1 MAKKIKPT
9 TREHISLALEL
20 YNRIPQ
26 GRKVTAQM
34 LQEELRQSGI
44 ERDIRTIQRNLDLI
58 VTYFNVDKDT
68 RDKPYGY
75 SRHLQSKFVLGPRE
89 HIILGLAES
98 YLRSVLPQALSAVI
112 DSTFIQI
119 QTLTLSTFIPFH
131 ISSKVH
137 VGIDLH
143 TQMQC
148 PQFNSVFER
157 ICLALAYQRVITI
170 EDKYFTRQ
178 SNIQPLGL
186 VLADTELYLIYQ
198 QQEEKHI
205 AVNHIHAIEVS
216 TFTFDY
222 PTNFNLVGYK
232 LLFLKD
238 ENNENLPYSSQLTI

>member
-1 MAKKIKPT
+1 MAKKVKPT

-26 GRKVTAQM
+26 GRKVTAQI

-75 SRHLQSKFVLGPRE
+75 SRHLQSKFILGPRE
-89 HIILGLAES
+89 HVILGLAES
-98 YLRSVLPQALSAVI
+98 YLRSVLPPALSAVI

-119 QTLTLSTFIPFH
+119 QTLTLSTLIPFH

-137 VGIDLH
+137 VVSDL
-143 TQMQC
+143 QARLQY

-157 ICLALAYQRVITI
+157 LCLALAYQRVITI
-170 EDKYFTRQ
+170 EDKYLTRH

-186 VLADTELYLIYQ
+186 VLAETELYLIYQ
-198 QQEEKHI
+198 QQEEKHMAI
-205 AVNHIHAIEVS
+205 NHIHTIEVS

-222 PTNFNLVGYK
+222 PANFNLEDYVIFEYK
-232 LLFLKD
+232 PITD
-238 ENNENLPYSSQLTI
+238 EKRYQ